1 MGAEGAAAKHYWTM
15 VCRALDGRVAF
26 TGRTGQ
32 GATDLLNNMLN
43 YAYALLRSRVHLAI
57 LRAGLTPEIGFLH
70 AAYKGRPALVF
81 DLMEEFRPYAVD
93 RTVLTL
99 LRCGQHAELNDQDRL
114 TKATRRQLV
123 TAVQER
129 LATPVTFRS
138 RRCPLQAVIQRQA
151 RALAKHL
158 QCETPY
164 RPWIGRW

>member
-1 MGAEGAAAKHYWTM
+1 VIEAG
-15 VCRALDGRVAF
+15 
-26 TGRTGQ
+26 
-32 GATDLLNNMLN
+32 
-43 YAYALLRSRVHLAI
+43 YALLRARVHLAL

-99 LRCGQHAELNDQDRL
+99 LRRGQKAVLNDQERL
-114 TKATRRQLV
+114 TKATRRLLV
-123 TAVQER
+123 TAVHER

-138 RRCPLQAVIQRQA
+138 RRLALQSVIQKQA
-151 RALAKHL
+151 RALAGHL
-158 QCETPY
+158 RGKKPY